1 MTPRLRYVTKRFNEL
16 LQQNALNVLS
26 YSALHAA
33 MKALQNVAA
42 VGVAILAKSW
52 TLQMADQKNNMI
64 PLLFCYFN
72 GKMQRT
78 ITDQDIKR
86 KCTECNRTKI

>member
-1 MTPRLRYVTKRFNEL
+1 MSGDCRHQSGEMTPRLRYVTKRFNEL

-42 VGVAILAKSW
+42 MGVTTGKMVNA
-52 TLQMADQKNNMI
+52 ADGRWQKYDSFVI
-64 PLLFCYFN
+64 LLF
-72 GKMQRT
+72 
-78 ITDQDIKR
+78 
-86 KCTECNRTKI
+86 